1 MHGKIFLNAH
11 APPPILLRTHT
22 YTHSLHLPSS
32 CAYTHTHTHF
42 TLHPNAAQMQTWVD
56 DYFYKAID
64 EVLSMEPI
72 VETTMVGTVMCGL
85 SQCGEAKSKGEFV
98 MGIIKGLGG
107 NLNIEQR
114 CSFAKK
120 VCFVCF
126 VGF

>member
-1 MHGKIFLNAH
+1 MHAWEDIFECTRSTSHPLAH
-11 APPPILLRTHT
+11 THIHTLTSPPILLRTHT
-22 YTHSLHLPSS
+22 R
-32 CAYTHTHTHF
+32 THTHF

-120 VCFVCF
+120 VC
-126 VGF
+126 